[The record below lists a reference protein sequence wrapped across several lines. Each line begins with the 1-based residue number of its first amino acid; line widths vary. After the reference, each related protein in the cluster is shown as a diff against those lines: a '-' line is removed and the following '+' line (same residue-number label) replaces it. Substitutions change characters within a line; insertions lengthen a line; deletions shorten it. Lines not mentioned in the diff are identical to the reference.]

1 MFSQYRFHTP
11 KYDIDIL
18 NQNKKNP
25 RSPILEGE
33 KKNNNLAHNG
43 YPLQINAFGQDN
55 KKIIYVKVPCKM
67 QRVTFYF
74 LK

>member
-18 NQNKKNP
+18 NQNKKTSQKSN
-25 RSPILEGE
+25 SGGE
-33 KKNNNLAHNG
+33 KKKNNLAHNG

-67 QRVTFYF
+67 QKVTFYF